1 MSNPWNASLT
11 LCLASCVLAG
21 CASVGPPPPS
31 GFLGNL
37 EEFQVDPRDASL
49 LWWER
54 ADFDWR
60 RYRGVML
67 DPVAVRFHPLA
78 NDRQVRPDELVR
90 LTDAF
95 REAVVAELGQD
106 CAVTDEPAPDV
117 LRVRCAI
124 TDVVPVQPVINLV
137 SELAVFVAVDIG
149 GAAIEVEFLDSTSG
163 ERLAAGVDQKF
174 GRPIDCIGGLTRLG
188 HARRAFDAW
197 ARELHVALETNP

>member
-1 MSNPWNASLT
+1 MSNSCNASLA
-11 LCLASCVLAG
+11 LCLASCLLVG
-21 CASVGPPPPS
+21 CASVGPPPLS
-31 GFLGNL
+31 GFLGNY
-37 EEFQVDPRDASL
+37 EEFRVDPRDASL

-67 DPVAVRFHPLA
+67 DPVTICFHPLA
-78 NDRQVRPDELVR
+78 SDRRIRPDELVR
-90 LTDAF
+90 LTEAF
-95 REAVVAELGQD
+95 RDAVVAELGQD
-106 CAVTDEPAPDV
+106 YVVTDEPAPDV

-124 TDVVPVQPVINLV
+124 TDVVPVQPVVNLV
-137 SELAVFVAVDIG
+137 SELSLFVAVDIG

-174 GRPIDCIGGLTRLG
+174 GRSIDCIGGLTRLG

-197 ARELHVALETNP
+197 ARDLHVALETNP